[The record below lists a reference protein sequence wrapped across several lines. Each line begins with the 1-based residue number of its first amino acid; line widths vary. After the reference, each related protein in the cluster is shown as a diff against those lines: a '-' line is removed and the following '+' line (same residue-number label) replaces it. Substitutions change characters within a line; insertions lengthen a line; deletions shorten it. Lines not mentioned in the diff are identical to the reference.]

1 MKIHRFRLM
10 ITGNVHRMGFRHL
23 ALEYARSHGL
33 TGLTGYIGNT
43 IFIEAEG
50 HKNPLNLFVEWCRK
64 GPEGCVIENFE
75 ITEMEP
81 LNSEEFIISPTH
93 LAIIKK

>member
-10 ITGNVHRMGFRHL
+10 ISGNVHRIGFRHL
-23 ALEYARSHGL
+23 ALEFARLLDLS
-33 TGLTGYIGNT
+33 GLTGYDGDT

-50 HKNPLNLFVEWCRK
+50 PEKPLNLFVEWCRK
-64 GPEGCVIENFE
+64 GPEGCTIEKFE

-81 LNSEEFIISPTH
+81 LNSKEFVICPTH
-93 LAIIKK
+93 LIVIQK